1 MSKTKYTKRKDG
13 RFQTSIVIA
22 GEKKYLI
29 AKSAEELDNKVT
41 EINYKKLKG
50 LSQTFSDITFKQ
62 YAEKW
67 FSINISTKE
76 IATQNSVRNR
86 LKHIYKYIGNVK
98 LKNLKRFQIQE
109 IQSSMLQE
117 GYTDITN
124 RTIAECKR
132 ILEDAVNNDI
142 IEKNVATGIKARKF
156 AKTERKPLT
165 QYEDSKVIEC
175 AKSHKYGLFIL
186 LLRYCGLRPE
196 EAVALTIED
205 VDIKNKL
212 LYINKAASLA
222 QNQPQIKATKNL
234 KNRKVPIPNF
244 LLNNLKKEVS
254 YRDENKIKYLFTKE
268 TDNYSMLTKQAL
280 KTHLKTFLNAIN
292 KDIQD
297 DDKKI
302 KFSYYQLRHSYCTML
317 YYAGIKIKK
326 AQELMGHSSAD
337 MVYDIYT
344 HLDEERENANEQINN
359 YISTKILTTF

>member
-109 IQSSMLQE
+109 IQTSMLQE

-244 LLNNLKKEVS
+244 LLDNLKKEVS

-268 TDNYSMLTKQAL
+268 TDKYSMLTKQAL
-280 KTHLKTFLNAIN
+280 KTHLNTFLNVVNQNIT
-292 KDIQD
+292 D
-297 DDKKI
+297 DNKKI
-302 KFSYYQLRHSYCTML
+302 KFTYYQLRHSYCTML

-344 HLDEERENANEQINN
+344 HLDEERENANEQIND
-359 YISTKILTTF
+359 YISSKYLTTS

>member
-50 LSQTFSDITFKQ
+50 LSPTFSDITFKQ

-76 IATQNSVRNR
+76 IATKNSVRNR

-109 IQSSMLQE
+109 IQTSMLQE

-196 EAVALTIED
+196 EAVALTLKD
-205 VDIKNKL
+205 VDLTNRL
-212 LYINKAASLA
+212 LNINKAVSLA
-222 QNQPQIKATKNL
+222 KNQPKVKATKNL
-234 KNRKVPIPNF
+234 KNRKIPIPNF
-244 LLNNLKKEVS
+244 LVKPLQKEID
-254 YRDENKIKYLFTKE
+254 YRNEVGIKYLFTKE
-268 TDNYSMLTKQAL
+268 TDKYSMLTKQTL
-280 KTHLKTFLNAIN
+280 KTHLNTFLNVVNQNIT
-292 KDIQD
+292 D
-297 DDKKI
+297 DNKKI
-302 KFSYYQLRHSYCTML
+302 KFTYYQLRHSYCTML
-317 YYAGIKIKK
+317 YYANIKIKK

-344 HLDEERENANEQINN
+344 HLDEERENANEQIND
-359 YISTKILTTF
+359 YISSKYLTTS